1 MFKRKKDGPQYTK
14 EENKDRGFIPW
25 IPFISND
32 PDVLKVEA
40 MINYMVFEAVVDNK
54 EKQK

>member
-14 EENKDRGFIPW
+14 EESKDRGFTPW
-25 IPFISND
+25 VPFTGD
-32 PDVLKVEA
+32 DLDVLKVEA